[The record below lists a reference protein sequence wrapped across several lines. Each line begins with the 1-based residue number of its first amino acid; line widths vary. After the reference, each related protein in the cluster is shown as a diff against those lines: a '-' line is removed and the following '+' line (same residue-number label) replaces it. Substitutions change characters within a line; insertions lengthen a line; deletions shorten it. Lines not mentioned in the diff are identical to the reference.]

1 MSAGFW
7 RSTDLTRVQT
17 KLRCGTNVNAMGNDY
32 STPLHLAAQA
42 NGDPAVI
49 QALLDAGAY
58 IEAKNTYGES
68 PLHYAALN
76 WNSPIIRVLIEGGAS
91 IEATDNKGRTPLH
104 YATGGDLYRPGVAH
118 NPVIPIVHSY
128 GDPLAIRTLVDAGAS
143 VEAKDEEG
151 RTPLHYAVGLDG
163 LEPTTSVLSGVLS
176 KTNRIQAASDTKCQ
190 VRCLLFLDKTVV
202 NYALT
207 GGSSMS
213 L

>member
-1 MSAGFW
+1 MSADFW

-163 LEPTTSVLSGVLS
+163 LEPTTSVLSVVWS
-176 KTNRIQAASDTKCQ
+176 KTNRNQATSATKCQ
-190 VRCLLFLDKTVV
+190 VHCLLF
-202 NYALT
+202 
-207 GGSSMS
+207 
-213 L
+213 